1 MSLKLPEEFEQ
12 FDVQISLENPL
23 ENYEKI
29 LQDKLKVDAIMSND
43 MMARIWKKISTTA
56 QETVW
61 QILFENNSNEEQ
73 MEKAAARLLKNL
85 KDDSCFYGPW
95 SYNDWIPK
103 VRDELLRRHMF
114 EFWKNIIVGQELGP
128 AWARD
133 CDLFEDSNDPEPAN
147 FYEFNGCKAPW
158 LKDKESEG
166 NKVSTTS
173 TNAIQLKPISL
184 ETPLEDY
191 KCNMDIQSATTP
203 EDPNAYNTIF
213 ANVRD
218 TIWHLLFKDSK
229 DFIDNESYEK
239 AASLL
244 RQYKKDACLYSPHD
258 YNEWI
263 TKGALAY
270 AVEGPVT
277 SAPTGKCRKEKTDK
291 LRKISSLKL
300 PLETCKDSD
309 SKFDSN
315 SSTNTTVLDIS
326 NKNEIHKKQ
335 DSESNSNSKTNK
347 TVTES

>member
-1 MSLKLPEEFEQ
+1 
-12 FDVQISLENPL
+12 
-23 ENYEKI
+23 
-29 LQDKLKVDAIMSND
+29 
-43 MMARIWKKISTTA
+43 
-56 QETVW
+56 
-61 QILFENNSNEEQ
+61 

-85 KDDSCFYGPW
+85 KDDSCFYGP

-114 EFWKNIIVGQELGP
+114 EFWKNIIVSQELGP

-133 CDLFEDSNDPEPAN
+133 CDLFEDSNDPEPAK

-191 KCNMDIQSATTP
+191 KCNMDIQSAATS

-263 TKGALAY
+263 TKVRDNLF
-270 AVEGPVT
+270 VRNQLDFWHNIIV
-277 SAPTGKCRKEKTDK
+277 KEQ
-291 LRKISSLKL
+291 LGL
-300 PLETCKDSD
+300 CWAGD
-309 SKFDSN
+309 SKLFHNLEDETTKEFYNYGKDIYVCNKLLYEFSRHRFKILRRP
-315 SSTNTTVLDIS
+315 STC
-326 NKNEIHKKQ
+326 
-335 DSESNSNSKTNK
+335 
-347 TVTES
+347 